1 MRNQEKTSNFSSQNL
16 QALTRNFRD
25 MSSYFSPILADMVA
39 SMTFV
44 QVAMMFELL
53 TSDIDIFK
61 VAALLERHKVSD
73 PI

>member
-1 MRNQEKTSNFSSQNL
+1 
-16 QALTRNFRD
+16 
-25 MSSYFSPILADMVA
+25 MSSYFAPILADMGA

-44 QVAMMFELL
+44 QVTVMFELL

-61 VAALLERHKVSD
+61 VAALIEGHEVSQ